1 MLIQSVLIQS
11 VLIRLLRLA
20 SSCPWE
26 PCAGPLP
33 ATVHSTTQ
41 STVPTLVRRL
51 TLSVFAVVT
60 LRRAAPSGRRNGCVD
75 SATPR

>member
-41 STVPTLVRRL
+41 STVPTLRPEIDAQCVRRGDAAAGR
-51 TLSVFAVVT
+51 SVGTA
-60 LRRAAPSGRRNGCVD
+60 
-75 SATPR
+75 